1 MTPLMPD
8 PTTPPDFL
16 MTPARGNAMGL
27 TLLLGHGSGAGM
39 DTAFMDAMADGIA
52 GQGISV
58 ARFEFAYMAARRSGG
73 PKRPPPRIDG
83 LLDEYHAA
91 INALPREGGLLI
103 GGKSMGGRV
112 ASVILQDLHDTGA
125 VLGGVCLGYPF
136 HPSGTPDQLRT
147 DHLKDMSAP
156 LLICQGGRDPLGTR
170 DEVAGYGLAP
180 SVTLEWFE
188 DGDHDLAPRES
199 LTGLSHADHLATAA
213 GAIRAW
219 AEGLAEARKAL

>member
-1 MTPLMPD
+1 MPD

-27 TLLLGHGSGAGM
+27 TLLLGHGSGAAM
-39 DTAFMDAMADGIA
+39 DSGFMDAMANCIA

-83 LLDEYHAA
+83 LLDEYRAA
-91 INALPREGGLLI
+91 IRALPTQGGLLI

-112 ASVILQDLHDTGA
+112 ASMILQDLYADGT

-136 HPSGTPDQLRT
+136 HPSGEPDKLRT
-147 DHLKDMSAP
+147 DHLKDLSAP
-156 LLICQGGRDPLGTR
+156 LLICQGSRDPLGTR
-170 DEVAGYGLAP
+170 DEVTGYGLAP
-180 SVTLEWFE
+180 KVALEWLE
-188 DGDHDLAPRES
+188 DGDHDLAPRERV
-199 LTGLSHADHLATAA
+199 TGLSQADHLAAA
-213 GAIRAW
+213 AAAIRAW
-219 AEGLAEARKAL
+219 AEGLAETRKAL